1 MSAVLPTDPSHSDHG
16 HADHAHDDHHHGAPT
31 GWRRWVFATNHK
43 DIGTLYLLFS
53 FTMLM
58 VGGVLALLI
67 RAELFQPGLQLVN
80 PELFNQLTTMHG
92 LIMVFGAIMPAFV
105 GFANWMLPLQ
115 IGASDMAFARMNNFS
130 FWLLPVAAIMLTASF
145 FVPGGA
151 TAAGWTLYAPL
162 SLQMGPGMDLA
173 IFAMHIMG
181 ASSIIGISTGPAV
194 MARTG
199 ARRGMLLTMLTFAVG
214 IVLVGLGANVFGSV
228 PVVIVGMVLFGF
240 GNGSVDV
247 MMNVEATAI
256 EQRMGR
262 TILPVFHAFFSFGT
276 VIGAVFGI
284 PLGVLAAVKRGSLVD
299 QIVRVIGLV
308 GYSVPIFWLGM
319 LALLIFYARLGWTSG
334 PGRIDITFEYTFTPI
349 TGFYL
354 IDAILQRDWPA
365 LKDIISH
372 LILPSA
378 LLGYFSLAYISR
390 MTRSFMLN
398 ELEQEYIVAARA
410 KGISETRIIWGHAL
424 RNAAVPLV
432 TVIAL
437 SYAGLL
443 EGSVLTETIFSWP
456 GLGLYI
462 TNSLQNADMN
472 AVLGGTIVIGSV
484 FIALNLVSDLLYRVL
499 DPRTRVR

>member
-1 MSAVLPTDPSHSDHG
+1 LS
-16 HADHAHDDHHHGAPT
+16 
-31 GWRRWVFATNHK
+31 
-43 DIGTLYLLFS
+43 
-53 FTMLM
+53 
-58 VGGVLALLI
+58 
-67 RAELFQPGLQLVN
+67 
-80 PELFNQLTTMHG
+80 TTTT
-92 LIMVFGAIMPAFV
+92 VTKK
-105 GFANWMLPLQ
+105 
-115 IGASDMAFARMNNFS
+115 R
-130 FWLLPVAAIMLTASF
+130 
-145 FVPGGA
+145 
-151 TAAGWTLYAPL
+151 
-162 SLQMGPGMDLA
+162 
-173 IFAMHIMG
+173 
-181 ASSIIGISTGPAV
+181 
-194 MARTG
+194 G
-199 ARRGMLLTMLTFAVG
+199 ARRRSSSIAKAIASFL
-214 IVLVGLGANVFGSV
+214 
-228 PVVIVGMVLFGF
+228 VIVITTYLGLLAVTFFIGRVVPIDPVLAIVGDRAPAHVVERVRQEMGF
-240 GNGSVDV
+240 N
-247 MMNVEATAI
+247 
-256 EQRMGR
+256 
-262 TILPVFHAFFSFGT
+262 LPYYQQFYLYVKGVLQGDFGT
-276 VIGAVFGI
+276 SVLTTNPVMTDIRRVFPATMELATIGTIIGALFGI
-284 PLGVLAAVKRGSLVD
+284 PLGVLAAVKRGSIID
-299 QIVRVIGLV
+299 QIVRVVGLV

-354 IDAILQRDWPA
+354 VDAIIQRDWEA
-365 LKDIISH
+365 LRNIVSH

-472 AVLGGTIVIGSV
+472 AVLGGTIIIGSV
-484 FIALNLVSDLLYRVL
+484 FIALNLVSDLLYRLL
-499 DPRTRVR
+499 DPRTRAR